1 MLIDHRI
8 WRAWDF
14 SPLYGLVI
22 CGGAGY
28 PVSNQVWGYLT
39 DVEIST
45 NYAIDFN
52 SLPSLPQGITMSC
65 LVIVGSDKIFHI
77 GGWTGMTI
85 KHNLMRYLL
94 NQKPNLQGLLM

>member
-22 CGGAGY
+22 GGGAGY

-52 SLPSLPQGITMSC
+52 SLPSLFYFPQQ
-65 LVIVGSDKIFHI
+65 DAQIFLFLDI
-77 GGWTGMTI
+77 NTS
-85 KHNLMRYLL
+85 NVLL
-94 NQKPNLQGLLM
+94 CGFDDI